1 MATVYAGKHFKKGN
15 LGVQRFGWGSS
26 SLIFLRREN
35 TRRVAFGEKSL
46 PLAIIIC
53 DVLSKID
60 PQRLMYL
67 NVQGMALGGIA
78 LLE

>member
-35 TRRVAFGEKSL
+35 KDSPWIQGMNRDKDVNSL
-46 PLAIIIC
+46 HLQVEGGLWREVLAI
-53 DVLSKID
+53 SYN
-60 PQRLMYL
+60 YL
-67 NVQGMALGGIA
+67 
-78 LLE
+78 